1 MSAAFNF
8 SDTSVAEGRMKL
20 DMDVILTESKTPIID
35 TTTAISTRVNPL
47 LREMDLNPLG
57 GLNRFNYLF

>member
-8 SDTSVAEGRMKL
+8 SETSVADGRIKL
-20 DMDVILTESKTPIID
+20 EMDVILTESKTPIID

-57 GLNRFNYLF
+57 GLNSFNYFF